1 MRVELVAFALGI
13 VLTQLGCATSSGNP
27 PYPTEWASIKSSPTQ
42 DGCPNLVGTY
52 SNHGSAAF
60 PPEAGAP
67 PSLAE
72 IFTSMARSRSP
83 TGPAAGKR
91 SWPAIPP
98 DASLVSI
105 DQSPEKITVTFVDSR
120 NNRTPLNF
128 RRYRFRLSE
137 ERVDDLFGCRAI
149 YGEPSLRFFA
159 EPQSHR
165 SPSVLG
171 IEGGGTFVA
180 LLKAVDGSLIVSL
193 RSDSLALTHIILGSG
208 YRVANLW
215 YQYPLVAHEG
225 PVEP

>member
-1 MRVELVAFALGI
+1 MGL

-42 DGCPNLVGTY
+42 DGCPNLLGTY

-72 IFTSMARSRSP
+72 IFTSMARSQSP
-83 TGPAAGKR
+83 TGPAAWKR

-105 DQSPEKITVTFVDSR
+105 DQTPEKITVTFVDSR

-128 RRYRFRLSE
+128 RRFRFRLTE
-137 ERVDDLFGCRAI
+137 ERVDDLFSCRAI

-159 EPQSHR
+159 EPQSH
-165 SPSVLG
+165 SSASVLWM
-171 IEGGGTFVA
+171 EGGGTFVV
-180 LLKAVDGSLIVSL
+180 LLKAVDGSLIVNL
-193 RSDSLALTHIILGSG
+193 RSDSVALTLFILGSG

-215 YQYPLVAHEG
+215 YQYPLVGHEG

>member
-1 MRVELVAFALGI
+1 MRVELVAFSLGI

-27 PYPTEWASIKSSPTQ
+27 PYPIEWASIKSSPTQ

-52 SNHGSAAF
+52 SNHASAAF
-60 PPEAGAP
+60 PPEAVTP

-83 TGPAAGKR
+83 TGPAAGER

-105 DQSPEKITVTFVDSR
+105 DQTPEKITLTFVDSS

-128 RRYRFRLSE
+128 RRFRFGLSE
-137 ERVDDLFGCRAI
+137 DRVDDLFGCRTI

-159 EPQSHR
+159 EPQSYR
-165 SPSVLG
+165 PLLLLG
-171 IEGGGTFVA
+171 VGGGGTFVA
-180 LLKAVDGSLIVSL
+180 LLKAVDGSLIVNL
-193 RSDSLALTHIILGSG
+193 RSDYVAATPIILGSG
-208 YRVANLW
+208 YRADNLW
-215 YQYPLVAHEG
+215 YQYPLFAHDG
-225 PVEP
+225 PVKP